1 MNYCPNCS
9 APIDENESVCTQC
22 GTSQNAPVCT
32 EKTIPVCAEKAIVEE
47 QSPRRKG
54 PWNAFARV
62 GNILGTISI
71 ITCWIPIVC
80 ISAWMTGPVGIALGA
95 MGLRADAPG
104 MSAKARKGM
113 VKSIIGTV
121 VSVIVYFAFIVLLSL
136 EHEL

>member
-1 MNYCPNCS
+1 MNYCQNCS

-22 GTSQNAPVCT
+22 GTSLNAPVCT
-32 EKTIPVCAEKAIVEE
+32 EKAIVEE
-47 QSPRRKG
+47 QVPRRKG
-54 PWNAFARV
+54 PWNTFARV

-80 ISAWMTGPVGIALGA
+80 VSTWMTGPVGIALSA

-121 VSVIVYFAFIVLLSL
+121 VSFIVYFAFIVLLSIL

>member
-22 GTSQNAPVCT
+22 GTSLNAP
-32 EKTIPVCAEKAIVEE
+32 ICAEKAIAEE
-47 QSPRRKG
+47 QSPKRKG

-121 VSVIVYFAFIVLLSL
+121 VSFIVYFAFIVLLSL

>member
-22 GTSQNAPVCT
+22 GTSLNAPVCT
-32 EKTIPVCAEKAIVEE
+32 EKAIVEE
-47 QSPRRKG
+47 QVSRRKG

-121 VSVIVYFAFIVLLSL
+121 VSFIVYFAFIVLLSL

>member
-22 GTSQNAPVCT
+22 GTSLNAPVCT
-32 EKTIPVCAEKAIVEE
+32 EKAIVEE

-121 VSVIVYFAFIVLLSL
+121 VSFIVYFAFIVLLSL

>member
-22 GTSQNAPVCT
+22 GTSLNAPVCT
-32 EKTIPVCAEKAIVEE
+32 EKAIVEE
-47 QSPRRKG
+47 QVPRRKG

-80 ISAWMTGPVGIALGA
+80 ISAWMTGPVGIALSA

-121 VSVIVYFAFIVLLSL
+121 VSFIVYFAFIVLLSIL

>member
-22 GTSQNAPVCT
+22 GTSLNAPVCT
-32 EKTIPVCAEKAIVEE
+32 EKAIVEE
-47 QSPRRKG
+47 QVPRRKG

-121 VSVIVYFAFIVLLSL
+121 VSFVVYFAFIVLLSL
-136 EHEL
+136 ENEF

>member
-22 GTSQNAPVCT
+22 GTSLNAPVCT
-32 EKTIPVCAEKAIVEE
+32 EKAIVEE

-113 VKSIIGTV
+113 IKSIIGTV
-121 VSVIVYFAFIVLLSL
+121 VSFIVYFAFIVLLSL

>member
-9 APIDENESVCTQC
+9 APIDENESVCSQC
-22 GTSQNAPVCT
+22 GTSLNAPVCT
-32 EKTIPVCAEKAIVEE
+32 EKAIVEE
-47 QSPRRKG
+47 QVPRRKG

-121 VSVIVYFAFIVLLSL
+121 VSFIVYFAFIVLLSL
-136 EHEL
+136 EHEF

>member
-22 GTSQNAPVCT
+22 GTSLNAPVCT
-32 EKTIPVCAEKAIVEE
+32 EKAIVEE
-47 QSPRRKG
+47 QVPRRKG

-121 VSVIVYFAFIVLLSL
+121 VSFIVYFAFIVLLSL

>member
-9 APIDENESVCTQC
+9 APIDGNESVCTQC
-22 GTSQNAPVCT
+22 GTSLNAPVCT
-32 EKTIPVCAEKAIVEE
+32 E
-47 QSPRRKG
+47 G
-54 PWNAFARV
+54 PWNTFARV

-80 ISAWMTGPVGIALGA
+80 VSTWMTGPVGIALSA

-121 VSVIVYFAFIVLLSL
+121 VSFIVYFAFIVLLSIL

>member
-22 GTSQNAPVCT
+22 GTSLNAPVCT
-32 EKTIPVCAEKAIVEE
+32 EKAIVEE

-121 VSVIVYFAFIVLLSL
+121 VSFVVYFAFIVLLSL

>member
-9 APIDENESVCTQC
+9 APIDENESVCSQC
-22 GTSQNAPVCT
+22 GTSLNAPVCT
-32 EKTIPVCAEKAIVEE
+32 EKTIVEE
-47 QSPRRKG
+47 QVPRRKG

-121 VSVIVYFAFIVLLSL
+121 VSFIVYFAFIVLLSL